1 MKVHHELI
9 TVLDGKYFVEQR
21 EEKFDS
27 LEALVKFYVK
37 IGYIIR
43 PLKNKMKHKKDAET
57 RGKRSLAK
65 RIFCF
70 FCTEY
75 HGQVHFCHRTQ
86 VWRNVDTSLF
96 MEIIGNTRESVE
108 RPPGY
113 AVDSMGAQIQ
123 IYKSRWDLF
132 SDLQM
137 RSNRMTPLRLRK
149 TCREDQTS

>member
-1 MKVHHELI
+1 MEHR
-9 TVLDGKYFVEQR
+9 DW
-21 EEKFDS
+21 EKFDS
-27 LEALVKFYVK
+27 LEAVVKFYVK
-37 IGYIIR
+37 TGFR
-43 PLKNKMKHKKDAET
+43 PLKNKMMHKKDAET

-86 VWRNVDTSLF
+86 QWRNVDTSLL

-113 AVDSMGAQIQ
+113 AGDSMDANIQ
-123 IYKSRWDLF
+123 IYK
-132 SDLQM
+132 
-137 RSNRMTPLRLRK
+137 
-149 TCREDQTS
+149 

>member
-1 MKVHHELI
+1 M
-9 TVLDGKYFVEQR
+9 EQR

-57 RGKRSLAK
+57 RGKRRLDK

-70 FCTEY
+70 LCSEY

-113 AVDSMGAQIQ
+113 AGYVGNAGESVDAKIQ

-137 RSNRMTPLRLRK
+137 RSNRMTPLRLRR